1 MIDVIIVGAG
11 GHARVILDILLAMK
25 NIENI
30 NILGFIDD
38 NKEGEI
44 LGYKILGKMDDIK
57 GLKEIY
63 PNLKAVPAIGDNKIR
78 KNIVQKLDFFGVE
91 LFTAVHPSV
100 IIGGN
105 VEIGEGT
112 VVMPMAVINNS
123 AKIGRAAII
132 NSSAVIEHDN
142 VIGDFAHI
150 SPGAHLAGT
159 VKVGDLTHV
168 GTGAN
173 VIPGVKIGKNVT
185 IGAGA
190 TVIRDIDD
198 NAVAV
203 GVPAKVIKFKED
215 LE

>member
-1 MIDVIIVGAG
+1 MDVVIIGAG
-11 GHARVILDILLAMK
+11 GHARVVLDILLAMK
-25 NIENI
+25 NKEDI

-44 LGYKILGKMDDIK
+44 LGFKILGKVDDLMD
-57 GLKEIY
+57 LKNKY

-78 KNIVQKLDFFGVE
+78 RFIVSKLNSFGID
-91 LFTAVHPSV
+91 LFTAVHPSAV
-100 IIGGN
+100 IGGN
-105 VEIGEGT
+105 VEIGKGT
-112 VVMPMAVINNS
+112 VVMPLVVINNS
-123 AKIGRAAII
+123 AKVGIAAII
-132 NSSAVIEHDN
+132 NSSAVVEHDN
-142 VIGDFAHI
+142 IIGDFAHI

-159 VKVGDLTHV
+159 VEVGALSHI

-173 VIPGVKIGKNVT
+173 VIPGIKIGKNVT
-185 IGAGA
+185 VGAGSV
-190 TVIRDIDD
+190 VIKDIED